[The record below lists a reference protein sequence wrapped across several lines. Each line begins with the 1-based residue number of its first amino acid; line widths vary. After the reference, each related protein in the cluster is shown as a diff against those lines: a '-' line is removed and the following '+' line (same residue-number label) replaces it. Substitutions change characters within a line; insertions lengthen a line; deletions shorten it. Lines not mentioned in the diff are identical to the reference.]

1 MEENIITNT
10 EVEETS
16 EVQEAV
22 VEPQTEPEEAVEE
35 KPVQPRRVNQQFKAQ
50 RRESERQQ
58 LEKLQA
64 DNSRLLEALKG
75 YGYSGTSEE
84 VTRQIRA
91 AQAGVSYEEY
101 QKQEERDTARYKEMM
116 RNDPEFLELK
126 AKAEYGEQQAFEAL
140 KKDDL
145 AAVKKAYPE
154 VKAKSVED
162 LGEEFLMLRAK
173 DIPAE
178 LAYAAVQQMKE
189 ATKKPVPPVMGALNK
204 TPAEK
209 DFYTSAE
216 FDEITRNHPEKL
228 DDPKFMA
235 LIRKNMERW

>member
-1 MEENIITNT
+1 MEENVMTNT
-10 EVEETS
+10 EVVKTS

-22 VEPQTEPEEAVEE
+22 VEPQTEPEEAAEE

-64 DNSRLLEALKG
+64 DNNRLLEALKG

-84 VTRQIRA
+84 VTRQIKA
-91 AQAGVSYEEY
+91 SQAGVSYEEY
-101 QKQEERDTARYKEMM
+101 QRQEEQDTARYKEMM
-116 RNDPEFLELK
+116 RNDPEFLELQ
-126 AKAEYGEQQAFEAL
+126 AKAFAAEM
-140 KKDDL
+140 KDDL
-145 AAVKKAYPE
+145 DAVKKAFPE
-154 VKAKSVED
+154 VKAKSVVE